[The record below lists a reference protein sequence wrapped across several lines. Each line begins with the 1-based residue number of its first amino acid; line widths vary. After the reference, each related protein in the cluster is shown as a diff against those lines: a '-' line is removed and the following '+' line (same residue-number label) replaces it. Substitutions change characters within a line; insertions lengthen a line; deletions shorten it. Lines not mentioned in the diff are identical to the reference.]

1 MLKHNVS
8 VANDSKRILWERFRR
23 KRFYTHIVGAFPPQT
38 AFNGME
44 AFPPQTAFISWH
56 GSVSAGN
63 GFQWHGS
70 VSAGNGLT
78 IFLFLFFSFSF
89 FLFFFSFLFLFPFLF
104 FSFCCFYLLSFFVSL
119 LFVSSL
125 LLHIV
130 DKKKLAFVAVVAL
143 LQITI
148 ITNFP
153 LHFDCSSKC
162 FVANIPL
169 YMR

>member
-1 MLKHNVS
+1 M
-8 VANDSKRILWERFRR
+8 
-23 KRFYTHIVGAFPPQT
+23 GAFPPQT
-38 AFNGME
+38 ILHAYY
-44 AFPPQTAFISWH
+44 
-56 GSVSAGN
+56 GSVSAAN

-70 VSAGNGLT
+70 VSAANGFYFMAWKRFRRKRLNNLS
-78 IFLFLFFSFSF
+78 FLLLFLFFFFVFLFFSFS
-89 FLFFFSFLFLFPFLF
+89 FPFLF
-104 FSFCCFYLLSFFVSL
+104 FSFCCFYLLSFLVSL

>member
-1 MLKHNVS
+1 M
-8 VANDSKRILWERFRR
+8 
-23 KRFYTHIVGAFPPQT
+23 GAFPPQT
-38 AFNGME
+38 ILHAYC
-44 AFPPQTAFISWH
+44 
-56 GSVSAGN
+56 GSVSAAN

-70 VSAGNGLT
+70 VSAANGFYFMAWERFRRKRLSMAWKRFRRKRLNNLSFP
-78 IFLFLFFSFSF
+78 FLFLFFFFVFLFFSFS
-89 FLFFFSFLFLFPFLF
+89 FPFLF